1 MNPGEYSVPTMNQL
15 TRLWQS
21 LSMAQRI
28 SLVLVPLLLSAAG
41 LAASR
46 WKHDGDFRTLYS
58 SLTPEDASAVTQ
70 KIKEAGIEYR
80 LDETGATVTVPYDRL
95 AEARLALA
103 GAGMPRSGRIGF
115 ELFDRT
121 NLGASDFTEHVNY
134 QRALEG
140 ELERTVATLEE
151 VDQARI
157 HITAGKESVFLD
169 ARQPAKATVVL
180 KLRSTVRIRQSSVT
194 AIANL
199 VASAVDGL
207 GPEAVSIIDDSG
219 RLLNRPRAS
228 DGDARTAEVNLDY
241 RQQLETELQAKL
253 GGALEPLLGAGKF
266 RTGVSVDCDF
276 TSVDQSDEIYDAAK
290 SATLTSQV
298 TEESTGTG
306 LAGGAPGTASNLPS
320 PAPRA
325 AGATSGVTRRTENVS
340 YQPSRTVRHT
350 VNPKGVIR
358 KISTIVLLDHAVRWE
373 GTGVK
378 AKKIVVPPSAE
389 VLKAVHDVVA
399 GIVAYN
405 EPRGDQIT
413 VESLP
418 FESTLDA
425 EPPAA
430 SQPASKQKAPGA
442 DKQQLML
449 LGGGALAVVILLAV
463 ALFAMRRRASR
474 VTAPVDTAPTAVPAG
489 STAPGELPATTPAS
503 AELERKIREGEAQQA
518 KLESEIMDR
527 IKLPASSKA
536 AEVLIRHVRDNAQKD
551 PAGAAGVLRA
561 WMSETGGKRS

>member
-1 MNPGEYSVPTMNQL
+1 MNQIM
-15 TRLWQS
+15 RLWQS
-21 LSMAQRI
+21 LSTAQRV
-28 SLVLVPLLLSAAG
+28 SLVLVPLLLSAIG
-41 LAASR
+41 FGAAR
-46 WKHDGDFRTLYS
+46 WKHEADFRTLYS

-80 LDETGATVTVPYDRL
+80 LDETGATVMVPSDRL

-121 NLGASDFTEHVNY
+121 NLGASDFTEQVNY

-140 ELERTVATLEE
+140 ELERTVATLAE
-151 VDQARI
+151 VEQARI

-169 ARQPAKATVVL
+169 SRQPAKATVVL
-180 KLRSTVRIRQSSVT
+180 QLRHALQIRQSSVT

-219 RLLNRPRAS
+219 RLLNRPRAG
-228 DGDARTAEVNLDY
+228 DGDAKTAEVNLDY
-241 RQQLETELQAKL
+241 RQQLESELQTKL

-276 TSVDQSDEIYDAAK
+276 TSVDQSDEIYDATK

-306 LAGGAPGTASNLPS
+306 ITGGMPGTASNLPS
-320 PAPRA
+320 PPPRA
-325 AGATSGVTRRTENVS
+325 AGSTSGIMRRTENIS

-350 VNPKGVIR
+350 INPKGTIR
-358 KISTIVLLDHAVRWE
+358 KISTIVLIDHTIRWE
-373 GTGVK
+373 GTGAK
-378 AKKIVVPPSAE
+378 ARKTILPPTEA
-389 VLKAVHDVVA
+389 VLKAVHDVVG
-399 GIVAYN
+399 GIVAFN
-405 EPRGDQIT
+405 EQRGDQIT

-418 FESTLDA
+418 FESTTDA
-425 EPPAA
+425 EPPA
-430 SQPASKQKAPGA
+430 PPTPVSKQKAPGA
-442 DKQQLML
+442 DQQQLIIM
-449 LGGGALAVVILLAV
+449 GGGAVSVVILLA
-463 ALFAMRRRASR
+463 AAIFLMRRRSARAMAAS
-474 VTAPVDTAPTAVPAG
+474 DTAPTAVPAG
-489 STAPGELPATTPAS
+489 SHAPGELPTAS
-503 AELERKIREGEAQQA
+503 AATSEMERKIKEGHEQQA
-518 KLESEIMDR
+518 RLESEIMDR
-527 IKLPASSKA
+527 IKMPASSQA

-551 PAGAAGVLRA
+551 PAAAAGVLRA
-561 WMSETGGKRS
+561 WMTETGGKRS

>member
-1 MNPGEYSVPTMNQL
+1 MNQL

-21 LSMAQRI
+21 LSTAQRV
-28 SLVLVPLLLSAAG
+28 SLVLVPLLLSAIGAG
-41 LAASR
+41 ALR
-46 WKHDGDFRTLYS
+46 WKHDADFRTLYS
-58 SLTPEDASAVTQ
+58 SMTPEDASAVTQ

-80 LDETGATVTVPYDRL
+80 LDETGATVMVPSERL

-121 NLGASDFTEHVNY
+121 NLGASDFTEQVNY

-140 ELERTVATLEE
+140 ELERTVATLAE

-169 ARQPAKATVVL
+169 SRQPAKATVVL
-180 KLRSTVRIRQSSVT
+180 KLRKQAHIQQSSVT

-207 GPEAVSIIDDSG
+207 GPEAVSIIDDGG
-219 RLLNRPRAS
+219 RLLNRPRAG
-228 DGDARTAEVNLDY
+228 DGEARTAEVNLDY
-241 RQQLETELQAKL
+241 RQQLESELQAKL
-253 GGALEPLLGAGKF
+253 GGALEPLLGAGRY

-276 TSVDQSDEIYDAAK
+276 TSVDQSDEIYDPAK

-298 TEESTGTG
+298 TEESTGMGITG
-306 LAGGAPGTASNLPS
+306 GTPGTASNLPS
-320 PAPRA
+320 PPPRA
-325 AGATSGVTRRTENVS
+325 AGATSGIVRRTENVS

-350 VNPKGVIR
+350 VNPRGTIR
-358 KISTIVLLDHAVRWE
+358 KISTIVLVDHTIRWE
-373 GTGVK
+373 GTGAR
-378 AKKIVVPPSAE
+378 AKKSLIAPTPE

-413 VESLP
+413 VEALP

-425 EPPAA
+425 EPPA
-430 SQPASKQKAPGA
+430 SPMPGTGQKAPGI
-442 DKQQLML
+442 DQRQMLM
-449 LGGGALAVVILLAV
+449 LGGGAVAVVILLAGS
-463 ALFAMRRRASR
+463 LFMMRRRSSR
-474 VTAPVDTAPTAVPAG
+474 TKSPTDTAAAALPAG
-489 STAPGELPATTPAS
+489 SQAPGELPTSPAES
-503 AELERKIREGEAQQA
+503 AELAEKIKEGEAQQA
-518 KLESEIMDR
+518 RLESEIMDR
-527 IKLPASSKA
+527 IKLPVNTKA
-536 AEVLIRHVRDNAQKD
+536 AEVLIRHVRESARKD
-551 PAGAAGVLRA
+551 PAIAAEVLRVWIA
-561 WMSETGGKRS
+561 EPPGGKRS